1 MSAAETLAAAQAAGV
16 RLGLDGTDLLIES
29 DHDPPPELL
38 DALRRDKPEILA
50 LLRTREVGEETAAS
64 QRPPQSPNLHGLT
77 LAELEEAAG
86 EDWPEVRD
94 DPAVLEAL
102 AHAVVTRRQRER
114 GECPPHWTEH
124 CECAGCGP
132 VYLWRGSPASGAR
145 LPLVLQP
152 RRGTSRSRGPW
163 PSPVVPAATSSR
175 IDHPHLGHC
184 DEGRAGGHR
193 GPVGYRPAWLRPVAT
208 IGSESN
214 SREGR
219 CEGAVTCG
227 NRSC

>member
-29 DHDPPPELL
+29 DREPEPHLL

-50 LLRTREVGEETAAS
+50 LLRTRDRGEI
-64 QRPPQSPNLHGLT
+64 PPPVTTTELPNLHGLT

-86 EDWPEVRD
+86 EDWPELRD
-94 DPAVLEAL
+94 DPTVLQAL
-102 AHAVVTRRQRER
+102 ANAVVTRRQRER

-132 VYLWRGSPASGAR
+132 VFLWPGSPAR
-145 LPLVLQP
+145 VLGCPWCFNRAEGRAIP
-152 RRGTSRSRGPW
+152 RPVAVTCGTCRHFN
-163 PSPVVPAATSSR
+163 R

-184 DEGRAGGHR
+184 TVGEPEAIAGLWDTCRR
-193 GPVGYRPAWLRPVAT
+193 GCVRWLPLAQQP
-208 IGSESN
+208 
-214 SREGR
+214 
-219 CEGAVTCG
+219 GAKMNG
-227 NRSC
+227 Q